1 MNEERSNSPDDAS
14 TPNKITKSAETTQ
27 ATESAVT
34 RVAKDTP
41 TEPHGVAHSD
51 TAADTDKIT
60 IKPESAATATRVQ
73 TDSSNDELTET
84 NEPAKVTDTDEADS
98 NAVVDDKNDDTP
110 MPPTE
115 PIPGSAGWSPKKK
128 SFFNLGLLIA
138 LIIIGV
144 SLILYAWKLPPFTP
158 TVQHTNNAFVKGQ
171 TTIISPQISGYVTE
185 VAVEDFANVA
195 AGDLLVK
202 IDDRTF
208 QQQLEQAQAN
218 IDIALTNRSSNA
230 QDTGTSQ
237 AQIEARKADVY
248 SAKVSVESAR
258 EDVNRYKGLVAIG
271 AVARADV
278 AHAEAQLAKAQAG
291 VQQAEANLQ
300 VAVEGRKKTTASR
313 ASLDA
318 NIKNA
323 EAAAKQAQ
331 INLDNTI
338 IRAPESGQLS
348 QLTVKTGQYV
358 TPGTQLMYIV
368 PKGVWI
374 IANFKETQVAK
385 MTVGETATVQVDALG
400 GTKFRGRVSNISPA
414 TGSEFSAGAANPA
427 TGNYIK
433 IAQRI
438 PVRIDLDQ
446 DQPELAQLRPG
457 MSVNVDVD
465 TK

>member
-1 MNEERSNSPDDAS
+1 MNEDKPNSFDDAS
-14 TPNKITKSAETTQ
+14 TPNKVAKSAENTQ
-27 ATESAVT
+27 VTESPIIRTVEDAP
-34 RVAKDTP
+34 AKT
-41 TEPHGVAHSD
+41 HVIAS
-51 TAADTDKIT
+51 ADTDDNIDTIT
-60 IKPESAATATRVQ
+60 IKPKPVASETRVQ
-73 TDSSNDELTET
+73 TNTSNDL
-84 NEPAKVTDTDEADS
+84 PTDANKS
-98 NAVVDDKNDDTP
+98 INAVETDKTDNIDAVDGADDTP

-115 PIPGSAGWSPKKK
+115 PIPGPAGWSPKKK

-138 LIIIGV
+138 LIVIGV

-158 TVQHTNNAFVKGQ
+158 TVQHTDNAFVKGQ

-185 VAVEDFANVA
+185 VAVEDFASVE

-237 AQIEARKADVY
+237 AQIEAREADVY
-248 SAKVSVESAR
+248 SAKVSVNSAR
-258 EDVNRYKGLVAIG
+258 EDVNRYQGLVAIG
-271 AVARADV
+271 AVAQADV

-300 VAVEGRKKTTASR
+300 VAKEGSKKTTASR

-331 INLDNTI
+331 INVDNTI

-348 QLTVKTGQYV
+348 QLSVKTGQYV
-358 TPGTQLMYIV
+358 TAGTQLMYIV

-374 IANFKETQVAK
+374 IANFKETQVAN

-446 DQPELAQLRPG
+446 GQSKLEQLRPG
-457 MSVNVDVD
+457 MSVTVNVD

>member
-1 MNEERSNSPDDAS
+1 MNEDKPNSFDDAS
-14 TPNKITKSAETTQ
+14 TPNKVAKSAENTQ
-27 ATESAVT
+27 VTESPIIRTVEDAP
-34 RVAKDTP
+34 AKT
-41 TEPHGVAHSD
+41 HVIAS
-51 TAADTDKIT
+51 ADTDDNIDTIT
-60 IKPESAATATRVQ
+60 IKPEPAASETRVQ
-73 TDSSNDELTET
+73 TNTSSDL
-84 NEPAKVTDTDEADS
+84 PTDANKPI
-98 NAVVDDKNDDTP
+98 NAVETDKIDNINAVDGADDTP

-115 PIPGSAGWSPKKK
+115 PIPGPAGWSPKKK

-138 LIIIGV
+138 LIVIGV

-158 TVQHTNNAFVKGQ
+158 TVQHTDNAFVKGQ

-185 VAVEDFANVA
+185 VAVEDFASVE

-237 AQIEARKADVY
+237 AQIEAREADVY
-248 SAKVSVESAR
+248 SAKVSVNSAR
-258 EDVNRYKGLVAIG
+258 EDVNRYQGLVAIG
-271 AVARADV
+271 AVAQADV

-300 VAVEGRKKTTASR
+300 VAKEGSKKTTASR

-348 QLTVKTGQYV
+348 QLSVKTGQYV
-358 TPGTQLMYIV
+358 TAGTQLMYIV

-374 IANFKETQVAK
+374 IANFKETQVAN

-446 DQPELAQLRPG
+446 GQSKLEQLRPG
-457 MSVNVDVD
+457 MSVTVNVD